1 MATKPRKAAP
11 KAAKTVDRSAP
22 TSSSKDAVMDLVAR
36 VDKLERNQSLLREGF
51 TFAANECRPLFSFGP
66 LALIFDAI
74 AEKLQ
79 K

>member
-1 MATKPRKAAP
+1 MATKPK
-11 KAAKTVDRSAP
+11 KTVKTVD
-22 TSSSKDAVMDLVAR
+22 TTAVTNEILAR
-36 VDKLERNQSLLREGF
+36 IEKLERNQSLLREGF
-51 TFAANECRPLFSFGP
+51 VFAANESRPLFSFGP